1 MWVQATVSDTCVV
14 SCACGAEARTRLEMC
29 TVTSGR
35 GADAVQR
42 QRAAQAAGQGQ
53 ARLDRGSLVETESL
67 RETRGIREYFAKTNI
82 GDSVARLP
90 TRHTVDQSYEIS
102 A

>member
-53 ARLDRGSLVETESL
+53 ARLDRGDRALL
-67 RETRGIREYFAKTNI
+67 RETRGIRENFAKTNI